1 MPRPDRW
8 AEHVVV
14 KLDFD
19 GVGFEEVPPT
29 TRCKHGAG
37 SCEKC
42 GTTNE
47 RERVH
52 TTRGGKGV
60 VGRLTR

>member
-1 MPRPDRW
+1 
-8 AEHVVV
+8 VVV